1 MTRPFSEKDTY
12 ARTVLIL
19 GADERSILQN
29 DNNATGQVVKRIIV
43 EKSSPSV
50 DDLSMMLEWRIS

>member
-1 MTRPFSEKDTY
+1 MTRRFSEKDTY
-12 ARTVLIL
+12 ARTGLIL

-29 DNNATGQVVKRIIV
+29 DNNPTGQVVKRIIV

-50 DDLSMMLEWRIS
+50 EDLSTMLEGRIS